1 MNAYLIDLYRERAR
15 LHSFI
20 AHCTDD
26 DAAIKE
32 AGEVMDKRPE
42 CTMAIIDVCE
52 GPGRFRSVA
61 TITENVLPVAVILE
75 GQAHGL

>member
-15 LHSFI
+15 LHSYI
-20 AHCTDD
+20 AHCADD
-26 DAAIKE
+26 DTAIAE

-61 TITENVLPVAVILE
+61 TITERLLPVAVIID
-75 GQAHGL
+75 GPSHGL